1 MADSGI
7 NADIDTTTSTNSSQ
21 CAKCGTTG
29 NLKRCAKCQTT
40 QYCSRECLKGDWK
53 HHKQACSRNAAAR
66 PTSGSATATS
76 AGRNTMPNTSTQ
88 GPSQALSADLS
99 KPFTALSEKRWLH
112 DRPEQ
117 DAYKLLID
125 AYRLRLEDDYKFSGD
140 VDDDSIYGGAP
151 NGYAGFRRFLRKVEK
166 KDGLLP
172 QWWSREKQTACERLG
187 QASGWSDLSC
197 AIEKSDIMEHYG
209 SATIPMQLR
218 MFGESVYGRGPGGQ
232 DGSAML
238 QLQVMSESG
247 SSLHSS
253 NIDVSGL
260 MR

>member
-1 MADSGI
+1 MADSSI
-7 NADIDTTTSTNSSQ
+7 KADIDTNTSTSSAQ

-40 QYCSRECLKGDWK
+40 QYCSRECQKGDWK
-53 HHKQACSRNAAAR
+53 NHKQACSRNAAAR
-66 PTSGSATATS
+66 PATGSATSTS
-76 AGRNTMPNTSTQ
+76 AGRNTMPNSSTPA
-88 GPSQALSADLS
+88 PSKALSADLS
-99 KPFTALSEKRWLH
+99 KPFTALSEKKWLQN
-112 DRPEQ
+112 RPEQ
-117 DAYKLLID
+117 DVYKLLID

-151 NGYAGFRRFLRKVEK
+151 NGYAGFRRFLRRVEK

-172 QWWSREKQTACERLG
+172 RWWSREKQVACERLG
-187 QASGWSDLSC
+187 RASGWSDLNS
-197 AIEKSDIMEHYG
+197 ATGKSDIMEHYG
-209 SATIPMQLR
+209 NATIPMQMR
-218 MFGESVYGRGPGGQ
+218 MFVESVYGRGPGGQ

-247 SSLHSS
+247 SIHSS
-253 NIDVSGL
+253 ALDMSGS